1 MNTYVYKT
9 EGTCAR
15 SIRVQLD
22 GKKIESVSFEGGCN
36 GNLSGIA
43 KLVQGMDIDF
53 VRDRFA
59 GNVCGAR
66 STSCPDQLAK
76 ALQAAYEQ
84 EEK

>member
-84 EEK
+84 REK

>member
-84 EEK
+84 GEK

>member
-53 VRDRFA
+53 VKDRFA

-84 EEK
+84 REK

>member
-1 MNTYVYKT
+1 MNTYEYKT
-9 EGTCAR
+9 QGTWAR
-15 SIRVQLD
+15 SIRVKLD
-22 GKKIESVSFEGGCN
+22 GKKIESVAFEGGCN

-53 VRDRFA
+53 VSERSA
-59 GNVCGAR
+59 GNICGAR

-76 ALQAAYEQ
+76 ALQADYEQ